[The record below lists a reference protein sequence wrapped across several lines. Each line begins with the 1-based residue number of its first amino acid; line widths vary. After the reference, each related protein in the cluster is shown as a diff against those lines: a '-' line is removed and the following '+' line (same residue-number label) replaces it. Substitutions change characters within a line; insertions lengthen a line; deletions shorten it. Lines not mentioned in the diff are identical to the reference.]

1 MINYSDVIIKLHD
14 LAREQGKTDPELG
27 FRLRMLADGV
37 ARVGNEAYERSVAT
51 NKIQYQD

>member
-1 MINYSDVIIKLHD
+1 MINYSDVIIQLHD

-27 FRLRMLADGV
+27 FKLRKIADDV
-37 ARVGNEAYERSVAT
+37 ARVGNEAHERSTAT